1 MVAAVVRVAKA
12 KGGKRGAL
20 TAPRASST
28 ACSVRPCSGA
38 GPNAL
43 SLRSGITR
51 GMQEKVVGS

>member
-1 MVAAVVRVAKA
+1 MRVAKA

-28 ACSVRPCSGA
+28 ACSVRPCSGT

-43 SLRSGITR
+43 RSGSTR